1 MSKRP
6 TKSLPKSS
14 ALLPLLDLHGFKTA
28 DVPAAVD
35 RFLVQS
41 MRRGSKR
48 VRIMTGKGTGQV
60 KKTVTD
66 YLRLGGYPFEAERLA
81 NGARNDGVLI
91 VFLDD

>member
-1 MSKRP
+1 MA
-6 TKSLPKSS
+6 KSS
-14 ALLPLLDLHGFKTA
+14 PNTPLLDLHGFKTG
-28 DVPAAVD
+28 DVPDAVD

-41 MRRGSKR
+41 MRKGLKR

-66 YLRLGGYPFEAERLA
+66 YLRLGGYPFEFEKLP
-81 NGARNDGVLI
+81 NGARNEGVLI